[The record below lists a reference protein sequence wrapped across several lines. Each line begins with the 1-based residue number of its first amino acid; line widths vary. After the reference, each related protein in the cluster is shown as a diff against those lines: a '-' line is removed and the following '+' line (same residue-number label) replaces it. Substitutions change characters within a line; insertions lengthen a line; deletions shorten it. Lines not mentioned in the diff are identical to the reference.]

1 MTMPSTSPPSAP
13 VNAGLAHLTTST
25 RRRPTRIVALVAVL
39 AVIAAAV
46 AGLSWSNA
54 TASTGPRYRTA
65 SAQAH
70 EVEQT
75 LMTVA
80 VIEPVTQAAVAFPI
94 DGTVAAV
101 DVAEGDTV
109 AVGQTLARLDSD
121 DLQDAVDDAQAS
133 LANARLTYRQALDGE
148 LPTGGVLTGGA
159 MDAAASPEGATG
171 DTALSSTESW
181 APSADAN
188 PQLQAAQEAVDADLD
203 AVSRLLDA
211 ATASCTGEMLTTTQ
225 PRAPTT
231 PTLPTPTAGAD
242 VGDPSTPV
250 TDEVAAPADGATGC
264 ADAFVDLTEAQRS
277 LEAHQADLAAA
288 ISGSQPSGQAT
299 TPTTTTVESTAS
311 ADAAT
316 NTVSDQALIAH
327 GEAVDAA
334 EADVAAAARALG
346 RATIVSPIDG
356 TVVDLGFAN
365 GDEVTA
371 ASDTQAITVVSDE
384 GYELTTDIDV
394 ADLPDIE
401 VGQRVVITPDAAPT
415 QILDG
420 EIIAIAVTPEEGTS
434 TYKVTIGVS
443 GDTSSLRNGGL
454 GTATIVTASADAQ
467 VAVPTSAL
475 TPQGADHTVTIL
487 EPDGTT
493 TTRTVTVGAVGRSW
507 TEITGGLRDG
517 EGVVVADLDEPL
529 PGSATDTGSSAG
541 GTGSPA
547 GGRFPGGGGGGFP
560 GGGGFAP
567 PGS

>member
-1 MTMPSTSPPSAP
+1 M
-13 VNAGLAHLTTST
+13 
-25 RRRPTRIVALVAVL
+25 
-39 AVIAAAV
+39 
-46 AGLSWSNA
+46 
-54 TASTGPRYRTA
+54 
-65 SAQAH
+65 
-70 EVEQT
+70 
-75 LMTVA
+75 
-80 VIEPVTQAAVAFPI
+80 
-94 DGTVAAV
+94 
-101 DVAEGDTV
+101 
-109 AVGQTLARLDSD
+109 
-121 DLQDAVDDAQAS
+121 
-133 LANARLTYRQALDGE
+133 
-148 LPTGGVLTGGA
+148 
-159 MDAAASPEGATG
+159 
-171 DTALSSTESW
+171 
-181 APSADAN
+181 
-188 PQLQAAQEAVDADLD
+188 
-203 AVSRLLDA
+203 
-211 ATASCTGEMLTTTQ
+211 
-225 PRAPTT
+225 
-231 PTLPTPTAGAD
+231 
-242 VGDPSTPV
+242 
-250 TDEVAAPADGATGC
+250 
-264 ADAFVDLTEAQRS
+264 
-277 LEAHQADLAAA
+277 
-288 ISGSQPSGQAT
+288 
-299 TPTTTTVESTAS
+299 
-311 ADAAT
+311 
-316 NTVSDQALIAH
+316 
-327 GEAVDAA
+327 
-334 EADVAAAARALG
+334 
-346 RATIVSPIDG
+346 
-356 TVVDLGFAN
+356 
-365 GDEVTA
+365 
-371 ASDTQAITVVSDE
+371 SDE

-475 TPQGADHTVTIL
+475 TPQGADHYLTIL